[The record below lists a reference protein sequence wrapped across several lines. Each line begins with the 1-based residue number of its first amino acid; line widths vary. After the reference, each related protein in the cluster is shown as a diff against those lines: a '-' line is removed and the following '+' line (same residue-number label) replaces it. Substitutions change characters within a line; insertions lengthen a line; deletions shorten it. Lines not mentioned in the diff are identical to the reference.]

1 MPAHICAF
9 ADMKGGGQGQG
20 HIFPIVATKKMQT
33 HPPHSFLLKF
43 ACFGQAKSEWNRHS
57 RIRPKVNLVQLL
69 RIWFCVPFLRSVLSE
84 KNKRAKTEAYLFGD
98 SQTKN
103 IRLYLAS

>member
-1 MPAHICAF
+1 
-9 ADMKGGGQGQG
+9 MKGEGQGQG
-20 HIFPIVATKKMQT
+20 QIFPHSCNKKNASASATQ
-33 HPPHSFLLKF
+33 FLLNF
-43 ACFGQAKSEWNRHS
+43 ACFGQAKSEWNSRS

>member
-1 MPAHICAF
+1 
-9 ADMKGGGQGQG
+9 MKGEGQGQG
-20 HIFPIVATKKMQT
+20 QIFLIVATKNAIASATQ
-33 HPPHSFLLKF
+33 FLLNF
-43 ACFGQAKSEWNRHS
+43 ACFGQAKSEWNSRN
-57 RIRPKVNLVQLL
+57 RIRPKVNLVQFL

>member
-1 MPAHICAF
+1 
-9 ADMKGGGQGQG
+9 MKGEGQGQG
-20 HIFPIVATKKMQT
+20 QIFPTVAAKQNAVASATQ
-33 HPPHSFLLKF
+33 FLLNFESF
-43 ACFGQAKSEWNRHS
+43 AQTKSEWNSRN

-69 RIWFCVPFLRSVLSE
+69 RIWFCVPFHRSVLNE
-84 KNKRAKTEAYLFGD
+84 KNKRAKTETYLFGD